1 MTADVAALEDS
12 DGEEEMDISGDEF
25 EGTFEEVEERRHKR
39 SYLTSSATPSAGTLS
54 WVG

>member
-25 EGTFEEVEERRHKR
+25 EGTFEEVEETQAQL
-39 SYLTSSATPSAGTLS
+39 STSSATPSAGTLS